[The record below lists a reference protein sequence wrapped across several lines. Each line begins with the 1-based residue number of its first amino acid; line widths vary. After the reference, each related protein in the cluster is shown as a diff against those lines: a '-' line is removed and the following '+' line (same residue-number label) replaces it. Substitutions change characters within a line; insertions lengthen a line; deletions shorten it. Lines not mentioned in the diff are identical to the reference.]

1 MKYIIYHRYPS
12 YQSKEEVDAILKILD
27 NYIFNDLQHL
37 TLSTIR
43 INFAEVIIEEANN
56 LLAQQRL
63 GNLIVNLKEDKSTST
78 NTTVVCYDF
87 ISFVSDAP
95 MIAIKQ
101 LSELQ
106 CLAQVTFYRQGSSKD
121 LVDLTDIIE
130 TYVREKS
137 WEKERLLTYRIAK
150 NGQSYGRPL
159 ISVDVEKAT
168 KLRSE
173 GLSYQ
178 QISDRMGQSLSLIY
192 SKLPKEVKV
201 KYRKL
206 RYERVGRPRKQI

>member
-12 YQSKEEVDAILKILD
+12 YHRKEEIDAILKILD
-27 NYIFNDLQHL
+27 DYIFNYTHDR
-37 TLSTIR
+37 TET
-43 INFAEVIIEEANN
+43 EVILEEANN
-56 LLAQQRL
+56 LLAQQKL
-63 GNLIVNLKEDKSTST
+63 GSLIANLKEGKSTPT
-78 NTTVVCYDF
+78 NTIVVCYDL

-106 CLAQVTFYRQGSSKD
+106 YLAQVIFYSQGSSKE
-121 LVDLTDIIE
+121 LADLTDIIA
-130 TYVREKS
+130 TYIREKS
-137 WEKERLLTYRIAK
+137 WEKERLLAFRVAK

-159 ISVDVEKAT
+159 ISVDIEKAT

-178 QISDRMGQSLSLIY
+178 EISNRMGQSLSLIY

-206 RYERVGRPRKQI
+206 RYERVGRPRKQL